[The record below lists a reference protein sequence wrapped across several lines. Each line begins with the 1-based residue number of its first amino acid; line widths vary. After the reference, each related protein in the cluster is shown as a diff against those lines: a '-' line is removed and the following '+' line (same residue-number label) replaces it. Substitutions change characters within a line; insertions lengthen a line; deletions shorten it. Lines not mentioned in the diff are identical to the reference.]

1 MTMKVHRDTQFTT
14 TTSWGCAPQSQNFLG
29 LNENM
34 LCRGIAQNQPR
45 GWGEIQ
51 LWIYSN
57 IGKDDGT
64 LVSFDV
70 GGWVVVDLHKHQ
82 CWQAS
87 TKLGDERIWRRRWE
101 PSVSEQTGRV
111 CFPES
116 LPWDEWLYAVL
127 NSITF
132 SDRASSKN
140 RVCQDKQ
147 KLWFWAFLV
156 MFIKSE

>member
-45 GWGEIQ
+45 GAGEIQ

-70 GGWVVVDLHKHQ
+70 G
-82 CWQAS
+82 S
-87 TKLGDERIWRRRWE
+87 
-101 PSVSEQTGRV
+101 
-111 CFPES
+111 
-116 LPWDEWLYAVL
+116 
-127 NSITF
+127 
-132 SDRASSKN
+132 
-140 RVCQDKQ
+140 
-147 KLWFWAFLV
+147 
-156 MFIKSE
+156 